1 MRHLLTIIA
10 LLLSFAVLL
19 PSCSSRYRTNQEM
32 LHKEKRSKRRPSF
45 SAKKKKKEKYYSR
58 RKGRMDKAMPDPF
71 GGKKRFKQKNTRNS
85 TGIYHK
91 PKQRNTFSNKKTYST
106 TKRTKRH
113 LKKGSRKLNKED
125 NRLTQRNK
133 RANKDRKKNL
143 KKPKKGLF
151 K

>member
-1 MRHLLTIIA
+1 MRYLLSIIV

-19 PSCSSRYRTNQEM
+19 PSCSSRYKTNQEM
-32 LHKEKRSKRRPSF
+32 LRKEKRGKRRPGYSP
-45 SAKKKKKEKYYSR
+45 KKNKKEKYYSR
-58 RKGRMDKAMPDPF
+58 RKGRLDKDMPDPF

-91 PKQRNTFSNKKTYST
+91 PKQRNTVSTKKTYSK

-113 LKKGSRKLNKED
+113 LKKASRKMSKED
-125 NRLTQRNK
+125 NRLTSKNK